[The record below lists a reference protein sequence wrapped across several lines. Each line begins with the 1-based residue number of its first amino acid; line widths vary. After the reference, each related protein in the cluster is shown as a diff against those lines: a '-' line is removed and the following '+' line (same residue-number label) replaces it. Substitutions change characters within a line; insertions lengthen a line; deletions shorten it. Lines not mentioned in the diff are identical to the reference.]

1 MNCVKELDRKEVSR
15 KFKGKS
21 LIEYPDDFV
30 IFDIETTGL
39 NSKTD
44 EIIEI
49 GAIKVNNNQIVDT
62 FSTLIK
68 PEYLIDPFITSLT
81 GITNEMVKDAPFI
94 KEVLLSFLNFID
106 DDILIGHNVNFDIN
120 FIYDSLIKHDL
131 GVLKNNFVDTL
142 RLSRKLLPDLKH
154 HRLSDLSKHYSINSE
169 GSHRALKDTEI
180 TLEVYYKLKE
190 INNLIVK
197 Q

>member
-1 MNCVKELDRKEVSR
+1 MYCVKELDGKEVGR

-21 LIEYPDDFV
+21 LIEYPDNFV
-30 IFDIETTGL
+30 VFDIETTGL

-49 GAIKVNNNQIVDT
+49 GAIKVKNNQIVDT
-62 FSTLIK
+62 FTTLIK

-81 GITNEMVKDAPFI
+81 GITNEMVKDAPSI
-94 KEVLLSFLNFID
+94 KEVLLNFLNFIG

-120 FIYDSLIKHDL
+120 FIYDSLIKCDL
-131 GVLKNNFVDTL
+131 GGLKNNFVDTL

-154 HRLSDLSKHYSINSE
+154 HRLNDLSKYYNIDSK

-190 INNLIVK
+190 IDILNVK
-197 Q
+197 